1 MSIVEINNL
10 VKIYDNNHRAIDGV
24 SLKLEKGKIYGLL
37 GPNGAGKSTLINVLV
52 GLYPPTEGSVTI
64 LGAKSGEIKKYADKL
79 GYVPQNI
86 EIYDNLTAYE
96 NVEFFAGI
104 YGYKGEE
111 LKSRCEE
118 VLKFVGLLD
127 YKKMLAKRFSGGMQ
141 RRLNIACALVNR
153 PELIIFDEPTV
164 GIDPQSRNHILE
176 SILELNKQGTTI
188 IYTSHYMEE
197 VEKLCSYIYIMDMGK
212 IIAEGSKEK
221 LLLSGK
227 SNSIMV
233 ALDNESI
240 DKAKELYNDRV
251 DDNKLVF
258 ENKDIND
265 IIDELRKNNIRF
277 SEIKNSANNL
287 EHLFLELTGKN
298 LRD

>member
-10 VKIYDNNHRAIDGV
+10 VKIYGKDHRAVDGV
-24 SLKLEKGKIYGLL
+24 SLKLEKGKMYGLL

-52 GLYPPTEGSVTI
+52 GLYKPNEGSVSI
-64 LGAKSGEIKKYADKL
+64 FGANSGDIKKYADKL

-86 EIYDNLTAYE
+86 AIYDNLTAYE

-104 YGYKGEE
+104 YGYKGNEN
-111 LKSRCEE
+111 KKRCEE
-118 VLKFVGLLD
+118 VLSFVGLLE
-127 YKKMLAKRFSGGMQ
+127 YKNTLAKNFSGGMQ
-141 RRLNIACALVNR
+141 RRLNIACALVNQ

-176 SILELNKQGTTI
+176 SIIELNKKGVTV

-197 VEKLCSYIYIMDMGK
+197 VERLCNYIYIMDDGK

-221 LLLSGK
+221 LLLDGQNRTIRVIL
-227 SNSIMV
+227 SN
-233 ALDNESI
+233 NSI
-240 DKAKELYNDRV
+240 DKAKNIYNGLV
-251 DDNKLVF
+251 KDNVLVF
-258 ENKDIND
+258 EDRD
-265 IIDELRKNNIRF
+265 LDSIIDELRSYNIKF
-277 SEIKNSANNL
+277 VEIKNDSNNL
-287 EHLFLELTGKN
+287 EQLFLRLTGKN

>member
-10 VKIYDNNHRAIDGV
+10 VKFYDNNHRAIDGV